1 MNFGLDATSAAT
13 VWATIGLV
21 IFIGIAIYF
30 GVPKMVAG
38 MIDARI
44 QASKTTAL
52 GSVDA
57 IAAETAMALVAQ
69 LGGSA
74 TEADARSA
82 VAEAKGAN

>member
-44 QASKTTAL
+44 KTIENELRTLKQDQQNL
-52 GSVDA
+52 GMV
-57 IAAETAMALVAQ
+57 V
-69 LGGSA
+69 GGVLEDF
-74 TEADARSA
+74 TR
-82 VAEAKGAN
+82 